1 MTRYAARKLLLAIP
15 LLWGVITVLFVLVE
29 LSPGTYADKYI
40 SPEMPPTMAAMVREK
55 YHLDSPAWIRY
66 LALLRNLAV
75 FDFGVSMDQ
84 ERPVFGMIADALPHT
99 LVLSGV
105 TLGVLYPTGI
115 ALGTMQAVGHNR
127 WSDTLTSVTALFFY
141 SMPTFWL
148 AMMLQLLVSYQ
159 LGGWIERTFPD
170 SALSLLALPSSDP
183 YDAVAYDQMSGL
195 EQVVDRVR
203 HILLP
208 GVAMGLAGAAGT
220 ARYMRS
226 SMLEVIRQDYV
237 RTARAKGLREGTVI
251 VRHALRNALLPI
263 ITLFGLSLPF
273 LFSGA
278 VLVETIFAWPGM
290 GRLIV
295 TAIMTQDTPL
305 IVACFFVS
313 TLLVVLGS
321 LFADI
326 AYAWADPRIRLDT

>member
-1 MTRYAARKLLLAIP
+1 VTRYAARKLALAIP
-15 LLWGVITVLFVLVE
+15 LLWGVVTVLFLLVE
-29 LSPGTYADKYI
+29 LSPGTYADKYV
-40 SPEMPPTMAAMVREK
+40 SAEMPPAISAMVRAK
-55 YHLDSPAWIRY
+55 YHLDDPAWIRY
-66 LALLRNLAV
+66 LAMLRNLAT
-75 FDFGVSMDQ
+75 FDFGISMDQ
-84 ERPVFGMIADALPHT
+84 ERPVFSVIAEALPNT
-99 LVLSGV
+99 LLLSAV
-105 TLGVLYPTGI
+105 TLGVLYPAGI
-115 ALGTMQAVGHNR
+115 ALGTLQAVRHNQA
-127 WSDTLTSVTALFFY
+127 SDTAASVVALFFY
-141 SMPTFWL
+141 SMPSFWL
-148 AMMLQLLVSYQ
+148 AMMLQLVLSYY
-159 LGGWIERTFPD
+159 LGGWIEQHFPNPPL
-170 SALSLLALPSSDP
+170 AWLALPSSDP
-183 YDAVAYDQMSGL
+183 HDAIAYDSMNL
-195 EQVVDRVR
+195 CEQAIDRVR
-203 HILLP
+203 HVLLP

-251 VRHALRNALLPI
+251 LQHALRNALLPI

-295 TAIMTQDTPL
+295 TAIFTQDTPL

-321 LFADI
+321 LVADI